1 MHNEQVTDVQG
12 LRELHDV
19 VVEVLAQDHVR
30 LPADPFGE
38 LVSGLHP
45 AEDDPSPTLW
55 TGRVDGRMVAAG
67 SISLPQRENLDI
79 ADVGVSVRPGARGAG
94 IGRAMLKHL
103 LDRVRQEGRKIV
115 HGHVVG
121 LAQALLR
128 EAAPGVRWVN
138 TWNTLSNT
146 HMVAADDR
154 LGVVP
159 VERWTE
165 WELRL

>member
-1 MHNEQVTDVQG
+1 MDE
-12 LRELHDV
+12 
-19 VVEVLAQDHVR
+19 
-30 LPADPFGE
+30 
-38 LVSGLHP
+38 
-45 AEDDPSPTLW
+45 W
-55 TGRVDGRMVAAG
+55 TGGRVAAG

-103 LDRVRQEGRKIV
+103 LDQVRQERRMIV
-115 HGHVVG
+115 HGHVASPGPGSAPRGRPGCPVG
-121 LAQALLR
+121 QH
-128 EAAPGVRWVN
+128 
-138 TWNTLSNT
+138 WNALSNT

>member
-1 MHNEQVTDVQG
+1 MD
-12 LRELHDV
+12 
-19 VVEVLAQDHVR
+19 
-30 LPADPFGE
+30 
-38 LVSGLHP
+38 
-45 AEDDPSPTLW
+45 
-55 TGRVDGRMVAAG
+55 GRVVAAG

-94 IGRAMLKHL
+94 IGRAMLEHL
-103 LDRVRQEGRKIV
+103 LDQVRQEGRKIV
-115 HGHVVG
+115 PGHVVG

-128 EAAPGVRWVN
+128 EAAPGVQWVN
-138 TWNTLSNT
+138 IWNALSNT

-154 LGVVP
+154 LGFVP